1 MLNSARW
8 RLLAFFAVTLGML
21 TLPNITSAQGATLRG
36 RVLSSATRQ
45 PIPNATVSLTELA
58 RETRTDSMGQF
69 TLRDL
74 RPGEVTLVVQ
84 AVGFGPAR
92 ATVPLTAGPPL
103 DLDVDLDPLSTVL
116 DSVVTEA
123 DADAARNMAMK
134 DFESRRAMG
143 IGRFI
148 TRADLLQNRGRT
160 LDAVLRAKLPGV
172 RLVNVGGQI
181 LATSGR
187 GSISIITP
195 IAGRCLVNVIVDD
208 MLRFANGAGM
218 PPFDVRSLEASMIAG
233 VEFYTPASTPERFN
247 MRGNAPC
254 GTLVI
259 WLQN

>member
-1 MLNSARW
+1 MRLSPRRFLAAIAFGCG
-8 RLLAFFAVTLGML
+8 LLA
-21 TLPNITSAQGATLRG
+21 LPSIAFAQGATLRG

-45 PIPNATVSLTELA
+45 PIANATVTITELA
-58 RETRTDSMGQF
+58 RETRTDSLGQF
-69 TLRDL
+69 TLREL
-74 RPGEVTLVVQ
+74 RAGEVTLVVQ

-92 ATVPLTAGPPL
+92 ATVPLTGGPPL
-103 DLDVDLDPLSTVL
+103 ELDVDLDPLSTVL

-123 DADAARNMAMK
+123 DADTPRNIAMK

-148 TRADLLQNRGRT
+148 TRADLLTNRGRT
-160 LDAVLRAKLPGV
+160 LDAVLRARLPAV
-172 RLVNVGGQI
+172 RLVNDGGQI

-187 GSISIITP
+187 GSISIITL
-195 IAGRCLVNVIVDD
+195 IADRCLVNVIVDD
-208 MLRFANGAGM
+208 MLRFANGTGM
-218 PPFDVRSLEASMIAG
+218 PPFDVRSLEASMMAG

-247 MRGNAPC
+247 VRGNAPC